1 MHIYKLEIT
10 QTEHEFL
17 SLIHEFIFGSATAH
31 LLIDPPFIIQSIDKI
46 SQKTNCTQKKEFLN
60 QLIAEYKI
68 NALEYVNQNNISDEG
83 TLFTKNMLIR
93 FYSKFSYYKVQ
104 KEQEL
109 IRIIHNEFLEI

>member
-1 MHIYKLEIT
+1 MHIFKLETT

-17 SLIHEFIFGSATAH
+17 SLIHEFIFGSTTAH

-46 SQKTNCTQKKEFLN
+46 SQKTNCFHKKKFLN

-68 NALEYVNQNNISDEG
+68 GALEFINQNNISDEG

-109 IRIIHNEFLEI
+109 IRNISEVFESI